1 MSQHDTELSGLNK
14 PLEGKKFQGVV
25 PDISSGVIKAGDLIP
40 GFRVELTED
49 GKKVSVFTLQQED
62 GRIVNI
68 EMDMPKAK
76 FEALKRLVANNM
88 VIDKSDY
95 KIVVLIENIVEKYFP
110 DRSEEVEKKLEES
123 NENSCESNI
132 SLNILKV

>member
-1 MSQHDTELSGLNK
+1 MEQHDTELSGLNK
-14 PLEGKKFQGVV
+14 PLEGKTCQGVV

-49 GKKVSVFTLQQED
+49 GGKVSVFTLQQED
-62 GRIVNI
+62 GRTVNI

-88 VIDKSDY
+88 VIDKSDGAI
-95 KIVVLIENIVEKYFP
+95 KAFIVNTLKKYFP
-110 DRSEEVEKKLEES
+110 DRVDDARKKLDKS
-123 NENSCESNI
+123 NEKS
-132 SLNILKV
+132 